1 MLSQEV
7 AKKYAKALFLSVK
20 EKNLT
25 DSAYEQFNSL
35 KELIVED
42 KTLINFL
49 SAPQVLDENKLA
61 LVRDVFTPRIERL
74 FVEFLTVL
82 VEKNRINFL
91 EEIIDEF
98 DRLIEAEKGIGRV
111 AVITAIPLDDTQ
123 RSQLKEKMV
132 KKTNL
137 KIILEEKVE
146 SAIIGGMIIILHN
159 EIIDG
164 SVRHGLELIE
174 EKLNKVRVH

>member
-7 AKKYAKALFLSVK
+7 AKKYANALFLSVK

-25 DSAYEQFNSL
+25 DVAYEQFNSL
-35 KELIVED
+35 KELISKD

-49 SAPQVLDENKLA
+49 SAPHVLDENKMA

-74 FVEFLTVL
+74 FVEFLLVL
-82 VEKNRINFL
+82 VDKNRINFL
-91 EEIIDEF
+91 DDIIDEF

-111 AVITAIPLDDTQ
+111 TVITAIPLDDSQ
-123 RSQLKEKMV
+123 RTRLNQKMIT
-132 KKTNL
+132 KTGL
-137 KIILEEKVE
+137 EIVLEEKVDKT
-146 SAIIGGMIIILHN
+146 ILGGMIIILHN

-164 SVRHGLELIE
+164 SVRHGLDLIE